1 MKKPCQKDLSKVY
14 LGNKITTT
22 KQSTSI
28 HIKRIRKKKT
38 TNFATHL
45 FFFLSPSNSLLL
57 TKKIRYQLK
66 KMRNTETMDSLSF
79 DYRQAA

>member
-1 MKKPCQKDLSKVY
+1 MEKPCQKDLCKVY

-22 KQSTSI
+22 KQSTYI
-28 HIKRIRKKKT
+28 HIKKIRKKNQQT
-38 TNFATHL
+38 LQHIS
-45 FFFLSPSNSLLL
+45 FFLSPSNSLLL